1 MELTKRSEQRAFDG
15 LQGSYE
21 HTAANGQRM
30 RFSVYRPASA
40 KSQAPALL
48 FLAGLTCSDETFMI
62 KAGAQRMA
70 AKFGLVLVSPDTSP
84 RDTGI
89 AGATGEW
96 DFGEGAGFYLDASE
110 PPYAGVFQME
120 DYVVRQLPPILAEH
134 FSVNLER
141 IAIMGHSMGG
151 HGALTLALRHPNT
164 YRSVSALAPIAAP
177 ASCAWG
183 EKAFSRFLGADRAG
197 WLEHDASA
205 LMSKASKPY
214 PHGILIDQGSNDQF
228 LVEQLMPHKFEA
240 ACEQAKQPLTLKWR
254 DGYDHS
260 YYFISTFIGHHLRHH
275 AQALGL

>member
-15 LQGSYE
+15 VQGRYE
-21 HTAANGQRM
+21 HTAANRHKM
-30 RFSVYRPASA
+30 RFSVFRPASA
-40 KSQAPALL
+40 KARAPALL
-48 FLAGLTCSDETFMI
+48 FLAGLTCTDETFMI

-70 AKFGLVLVSPDTSP
+70 AKLGLVLVSPDTSP

-96 DFGEGAGFYLDASE
+96 DFGEGAGFYLDASQT
-110 PPYAGVFQME
+110 PYAGIFSME
-120 DYVVRQLPPILAEH
+120 DYVVHQLPPILRER
-134 FSVNLER
+134 FGVDLER
-141 IAIMGHSMGG
+141 LAIMGHSMGG

-164 YRSVSALAPIAAP
+164 YRSVSAMAPIAAP
-177 ASCAWG
+177 ASCPWG
-183 EKAFSRFLGADRAG
+183 EKAFTRYLGEDRAL

-205 LMSKASKPY
+205 LMAKANKPY
-214 PHGILIDQGSNDQF
+214 PYGIMIDQGSSDQF
-228 LVEQLMPHKFEA
+228 LVEQLMPQKFEA

-254 DGYDHS
+254 EGYDHG

>member
-164 YRSVSALAPIAAP
+164 YR
-177 ASCAWG
+177 
-183 EKAFSRFLGADRAG
+183 R
-197 WLEHDASA
+197 
-205 LMSKASKPY
+205 
-214 PHGILIDQGSNDQF
+214 
-228 LVEQLMPHKFEA
+228 
-240 ACEQAKQPLTLKWR
+240 
-254 DGYDHS
+254 
-260 YYFISTFIGHHLRHH
+260 
-275 AQALGL
+275 